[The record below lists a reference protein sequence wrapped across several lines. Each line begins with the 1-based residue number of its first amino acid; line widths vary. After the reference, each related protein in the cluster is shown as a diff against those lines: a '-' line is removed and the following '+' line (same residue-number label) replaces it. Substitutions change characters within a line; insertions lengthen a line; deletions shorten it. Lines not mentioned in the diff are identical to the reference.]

1 MIPFLRADEEL
12 WCYKELVEM
21 FEIDLMNIA
30 FIIFQVQYYG
40 AHPLGFN
47 YTPDAFDL
55 CVLPWVLEVCTI
67 YYV

>member
-1 MIPFLRADEEL
+1 
-12 WCYKELVEM
+12 M

-67 YYV
+67 YYVYSPN